1 MQDEDIAFIE
11 TALEFDA
18 DTLYDVEHL
27 GVQNMVE
34 IHYGA
39 AHQLYNQGEEDL
51 GDEHM
56 SEAHTYAENLKTMLE
71 QEDMGYKWDR
81 MYNDILDEV

>member
-1 MQDEDIAFIE
+1 MDNEDVAFIE

-27 GVQNMVE
+27 STQNMVE
-34 IHYGA
+34 THYEA
-39 AHQLYNQGEEDL
+39 AHQLYSQGEDDL

-56 SEAHTYAENLKTMLE
+56 REAHTYAENLKTMLE
-71 QEDMGYKWDR
+71 QEDTGYKWDNV
-81 MYNDILDEV
+81 YNDILDEV